1 MRKFFLIIMMFLL
14 PYQYAWA
21 VVEAYDMHDSSQP
34 SSQISEAHFGH
45 HVDCDN
51 LTQLKTKV
59 GNKES
64 QEPVK
69 QDSGKHVHCG
79 FCNFSYGG
87 LLTYSF
93 PVFEA
98 TSVQFLSH
106 YSLVY
111 HSPTFNTL
119 DRPKWLQPI

>member
-21 VVEAYDMHDSSQP
+21 LVDAYDVHDSSQP

-45 HVDCDN
+45 HVDSDN
-51 LTQLKTKV
+51 STQVKTKV
-59 GNKES
+59 GNNES

-69 QDSGKHVHCG
+69 QESEKHAHCG
-79 FCNFSYGG
+79 FCHFSCGNV
-87 LLTYSF
+87 LTYSL